1 MKTVKLGDAISLMEP
16 YHGKG
21 EKHELALGGKPP
33 SLNSDTDRFAE

>member
-1 MKTVKLGDAISLMEP
+1 MMIVKLGDDISPMEL

-21 EKHELALGGKPP
+21 EKHELALGRKPP